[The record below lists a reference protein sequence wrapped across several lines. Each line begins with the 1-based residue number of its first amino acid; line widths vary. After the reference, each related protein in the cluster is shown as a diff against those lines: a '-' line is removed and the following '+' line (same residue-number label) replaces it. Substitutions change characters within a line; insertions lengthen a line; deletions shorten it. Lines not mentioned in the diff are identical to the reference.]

1 MSCISPEAYFY
12 LNEKVSDQH
21 DILTLAC
28 DFSLWE
34 SMAPQ
39 LHLED
44 VDIQDIKNEHS
55 SVEERRFVK
64 LRF

>member
-1 MSCISPEAYFY
+1 M
-12 LNEKVSDQH
+12 SDQH